1 MHNEKNNRT
10 LVSCCFFVVLFI
22 LGIVKKKRRLKMSIE
37 TRAAFEKVKPIILKL
52 KRHYYIQLW
61 DRDDW
66 LQEGHIILLQLLERY
81 PELIEEEE
89 RLYHYFKTKF
99 SSYLKD
105 LLRRQESQKRQFH
118 KLAYEEIGEVAH
130 AIPSRGLWLDDYVA
144 YQEVIAS
151 LENQLNSQER
161 MQFQALIRG
170 ERFKGRRALLR
181 KISPYFKEFAQ
192 QL

>member
-1 MHNEKNNRT
+1 
-10 LVSCCFFVVLFI
+10 
-22 LGIVKKKRRLKMSIE
+22 
-37 TRAAFEKVKPIILKL
+37 
-52 KRHYYIQLW
+52 
-61 DRDDW
+61 
-66 LQEGHIILLQLLERY
+66 
-81 PELIEEEE
+81 
-89 RLYHYFKTKF
+89 
-99 SSYLKD
+99 KD
-105 LLRRQESQKRQFH
+105 LLCRQESQKRQFH